1 MSIRA
6 IQWGTGYTGSSA
18 LRYLINNPAYELVGV
33 KCVTDAKDGVDAGQ
47 IAGLAPI
54 GVTAT
59 RDADA
64 LLATDADIVVYMP
77 RDLLADPSVPGSP
90 AREWYEELLTILAS
104 GKNVVAPLC
113 SGTHY
118 KHLADPE
125 GFLAGLNAACEKG
138 GSTVV
143 FFGFDPGFLT
153 DVLPLTMASAVGEV
167 TQIRTH
173 EVLVYEEY
181 TEAETLTQL
190 GFGVDPQSLSA
201 DGIVGLRNTWGGV
214 PYLVAEA
221 IGIEIDDIAVDID
234 VALAPETF
242 TTFGGMTI
250 SEGTIAGIRFSIS
263 GIIDGEPVFG
273 RWGH

>member
-33 KCVTDAKDGVDAGQ
+33 ECVTDAKDGVDAGQ

-64 LLATDADIVVYMP
+64 LLATDAEIVVYMP

-90 AREWYEELLTILAS
+90 AREWYEELLTILAA
-104 GKNVVAPLC
+104 GKNVVPPLC

-125 GFLAGLNAACEKG
+125 GFSPA
-138 GSTVV
+138 
-143 FFGFDPGFLT
+143 
-153 DVLPLTMASAVGEV
+153 
-167 TQIRTH
+167 
-173 EVLVYEEY
+173 
-181 TEAETLTQL
+181 
-190 GFGVDPQSLSA
+190 
-201 DGIVGLRNTWGGV
+201 
-214 PYLVAEA
+214 
-221 IGIEIDDIAVDID
+221 
-234 VALAPETF
+234 
-242 TTFGGMTI
+242 
-250 SEGTIAGIRFSIS
+250 
-263 GIIDGEPVFG
+263 
-273 RWGH
+273 